1 MQGGKGMSGFAGKV
15 VVITGASEGIGRALA
30 LELAVQRPRLVLAA
44 RNAERLESA
53 VEQCRALG
61 GEAIAVPT
69 DISEE
74 ASCRALVEKA
84 VAAFGGIDAFV
95 CNAGG
100 TMWSLFEDVTDLSV
114 FENLMRLNYLGSVY
128 CTFYALPQLKKSR
141 GVIVGVASVA
151 GMVGVPT
158 RTGYAATKHAQ
169 FGFFDSLRIELD
181 GSGVDVVMIAPDFV
195 VTEIHKRALK
205 GDGSP
210 LVKSPIKEGK
220 VMTAQECAM
229 LIVDAMEKRKRL
241 VIGSMRGKLGRWV
254 KLIAPKVIDNI
265 AKKAI
270 ATGK

>member
-1 MQGGKGMSGFAGKV
+1 MAAFTGKV

-53 VEQCRALG
+53 AEECRALG
-61 GEAIAVPT
+61 AEAIAVPT
-69 DISEE
+69 DITQE
-74 ASCRALVEKA
+74 ADCQALVDRA
-84 VAAFGGIDAFV
+84 VAAFDWIDAFV

-128 CTFYALPQLKKSR
+128 CTHYALPHLKKSR
-141 GVIVGVASVA
+141 GVLVGVASIA
-151 GMVGVPT
+151 GMTGVPT

-181 GSGVDVVMIAPDFV
+181 GTGVDVVMIAPDFV

-220 VMTAQECAM
+220 VMTAQQCAA
-229 LIVDAMEKRKRL
+229 LIVVAMETRKRL
-241 VIGSMRGKLGRWV
+241 VIGSARGKLGRWL
-254 KLIAPKVIDNI
+254 KLIAPKAMDNI